1 MAGCSVFLELNKDQ
15 LAVIAKVFGS
25 ECSAVQI
32 TSEHQTGP
40 VLKYGMP
47 VKVPPDVHTLYGI
60 PIPGKRQVGIHLTN
74 EQKEQL
80 GCAGV
85 KHCDYVE
92 VEPIGLRYGIVVPHV
107 LKYGMPPP
115 TKSK

>member
-1 MAGCSVFLELNKDQ
+1 
-15 LAVIAKVFGS
+15 
-25 ECSAVQI
+25 
-32 TSEHQTGP
+32 
-40 VLKYGMP
+40 
-47 VKVPPDVHTLYGI
+47 
-60 PIPGKRQVGIHLTN
+60 VGIHLTQ

-80 GCAGV
+80 ACAGV